1 MFSIRE
7 ICYSDYD
14 KGIIELLSQLTTISI
29 DKIPKNKFYSYIQTL
44 MCNNNHYIFV
54 IEDACQI
61 IASGTLLIEFKL
73 IHNLGK
79 VGHIEDIV
87 IDKNYRKKGLGA
99 LMINHLIDLANEKEC
114 YKVILDCDIKN
125 QLFYNKCG
133 FLQKGIEMSYY
144 FEK

>member
-1 MFSIRE
+1 MFLIRE

-14 KGIIELLSQLTTISI
+14 KGIIELLSQLTSISK
-29 DKIPKNKFYSYIQTL
+29 DKIPKNKFNSYIQRL
-44 MCNNNHYIFV
+44 MRNNKHYIFV
-54 IEDACQI
+54 IEDTSQI
-61 IASGTLLIEFKL
+61 IASGTLLIESKL

-99 LMINHLIDLANEKEC
+99 LIINHLIDLANKKEC

-125 QLFYNKCG
+125 KLFYNKCG
-133 FLQKGIEMSYY
+133 FKQKGIEMSYY